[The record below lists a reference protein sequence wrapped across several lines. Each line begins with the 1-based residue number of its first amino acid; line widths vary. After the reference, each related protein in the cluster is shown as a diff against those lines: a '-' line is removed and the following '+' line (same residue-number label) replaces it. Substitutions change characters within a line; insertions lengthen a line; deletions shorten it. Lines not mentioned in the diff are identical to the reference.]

1 MYMIIYIIIYKKLDL
16 KIISGVKNIFALDP
30 TMLLNL
36 KCDNVSVSDI
46 SLKII
51 RIIIRISFRYIKI
64 RLR

>member
-1 MYMIIYIIIYKKLDL
+1 MFFNYIYYKKLDL

-30 TMLLNL
+30 TMPLNIYNL

-51 RIIIRISFRYIKI
+51 LLIKI
-64 RLR
+64 L